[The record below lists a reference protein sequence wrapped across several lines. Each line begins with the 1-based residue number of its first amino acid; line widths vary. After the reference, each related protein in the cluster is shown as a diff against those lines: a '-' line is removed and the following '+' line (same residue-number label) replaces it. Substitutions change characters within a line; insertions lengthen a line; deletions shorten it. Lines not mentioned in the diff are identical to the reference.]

1 MVGEP
6 DGQGA
11 RGACR
16 EPRREARLP
25 ASNPTCPVNIRDPHG
40 CHWGWGHHHHLWNHQ
55 GAPPHITEPLAVS
68 LPVEGPGWHPR
79 APAPP
84 PPRDRNCHPSGVTTS
99 LHTSPLSPEDGTAP
113 FRPLLPA
120 PAL

>member
-25 ASNPTCPVNIRDPHG
+25 ASNPTFPVNIRDPHG

-55 GAPPHITEPLAVS
+55 GGPP
-68 LPVEGPGWHPR
+68 
-79 APAPP
+79 
-84 PPRDRNCHPSGVTTS
+84 
-99 LHTSPLSPEDGTAP
+99 TSPSLWPCLSRLRGQARTPGLQLPHPPETGTATP
-113 FRPLLPA
+113 QG
-120 PAL
+120 

>member
-1 MVGEP
+1 MGRGCGEP
-6 DGQGA
+6 AG
-11 RGACR
+11 
-16 EPRREARLP
+16 
-25 ASNPTCPVNIRDPHG
+25 SPTGRPG
-40 CHWGWGHHHHLWNHQ
+40 FWHQ
-55 GAPPHITEPLAVS
+55 VQLFPSTFAIPTVVTGGRVTITICGTIGGPPHITEPLAVS
-68 LPVEGPGWHPR
+68 LPVEEPGWHPR

-84 PPRDRNCHPSGVTTS
+84 PPRDRNRHPSGVTTS